1 MQALPEKEQA
11 QNSQEI
17 DLAALDE
24 IRAGLKSRPK
34 HISPKY
40 FYDERGSRL
49 FDQITRLEEYYPT
62 RTEEAL
68 LKRYADE
75 IAKITGQG
83 KVILEPGAGNCAKV
97 RHLLQ
102 ALRPACYIPIDISRE
117 YLFAAADKLQQEYAD
132 IPVFPIP
139 DDMQSDIQLPPG
151 MEDIPR
157 LVFYPGSTIG
167 NYTPKQAVRFLHH
180 VRRTIGDNGG
190 LLIGVDLQ
198 KDTEILDR
206 AYNDASGTTADFNL
220 NCLSHINTIT
230 GSNFD
235 LSQFNHRAFFNEQAA
250 RIEMHLES
258 RIDQLVSLAGEI
270 ISLTAGERILTEY
283 SYKYT
288 TGGFAALA
296 AQAGLAAEQYWVD
309 DENLFSLQYYSA
321 V

>member
-1 MQALPEKEQA
+1 MQALPEEEQT
-11 QNSQEI
+11 QNSQGV

-24 IRAGLKSRPK
+24 IRAGLKSLPK

-40 FYDERGSRL
+40 FYDEQGSRL
-49 FDQITRLEEYYPT
+49 FDQITRLPEYYPT

-68 LKRYADE
+68 LDRFAEE
-75 IAKITGQG
+75 IAEITGQG

-97 RHLLQ
+97 RHLLP

-117 YLFAAADKLQQEYAD
+117 YLFAAADKLQREFAD
-132 IPVFPIP
+132 IPVFPVS
-139 DDMQSDIQLPPG
+139 DDMQSDIQIPPG

-167 NYTPKQAVRFLHH
+167 NYTPEQAVDFLRHI
-180 VRRTIGDNGG
+180 RRNIGVSGG

-198 KDTEILDR
+198 KDSEVLHR
-206 AYNDASGTTADFNL
+206 AYNDSSGITAAFNL
-220 NCLSHINTIT
+220 NCLNNINTLI
-230 GSNFD
+230 GSDFD
-235 LSQFNHRAFFNEQAA
+235 LSQFRHLAFYNEQEA

-258 RIDQLVSLAGEI
+258 RTDQRVTLAGEA

-288 TGGFAALA
+288 VEGFAELA
-296 AQAGLAAEQYWVD
+296 AEAGLAAQRYWID